1 MFSKKKKI
9 FACKNIFCAKVMVR
23 HDVNQETGNPGAL
36 TAALRLIRERSVWLT
51 GDSLADDPSVL
62 ILAAAEPDG
71 VCASHILTSIL
82 KLEGIGYTLQGIE
95 AYTDLR
101 SALEGLRPSV
111 RTVVMLNCGAVV
123 NLVDFISHLPDV
135 VLIVIDSHRPI
146 HLKNVTEPARILV
159 LDDDLGRGGYF
170 PTEAM
175 LAEDSEHQDG
185 DDIIYNLLNG
195 EDEEMENEDPNAK
208 RPRTLEVSRKK
219 ILREY
224 YEGYYYG
231 SPSSLVLYALA
242 ADMGYQNQQLL
253 WLAVVGLSSYVE
265 SGHFSRD
272 TFRDI
277 AQDVDNHYLNRAAED
292 GVKFVEDLKLPM
304 YRHWSLM
311 EAMTHS
317 AYVYAELK
325 LYRDHGHGTMQK
337 LLVYAGLS
345 PSNYKQTFSSMSLG
359 ARKLVAGD
367 QFKRRCAHYGLEEL
381 KDYQFVRSLRLK
393 DEERPS
399 LSLNELTATDAYYM
413 IASSLHMKGFGFA
426 MDVAVNAAPLSE
438 MHSVISR
445 ALEVHKDVVAQ
456 AKMILDKRAWRLV
469 DGGLFRFV
477 VVDSPLSPVFYSSAH
492 AARWLAMFLMTVLQ
506 YRNRASPI
514 APLLL
519 CVRKGQSY
527 LCIGADPQDTKSEF
541 VFRFRNAC
549 DATAVRI
556 QLNSFDFAL
565 AEVPVPDF
573 QTWSLALLGGDAG
586 AGEDGDET
594 DEEEEPVDDEE
605 GQAGNEGE
613 EDEEPLT
620 AMA

>member
-1 MFSKKKKI
+1 
-9 FACKNIFCAKVMVR
+9 MVR

-51 GDSLADDPSVL
+51 GDSLSGDPSVF

-71 VCASHILTSIL
+71 VCSSHILTSIL
-82 KLEGIGYTLQGIE
+82 KLEGIAYTLQGVE
-95 AYTDLR
+95 AYTELR

-123 NLVDFISHLPDV
+123 NLVDFIAHLPDV
-135 VLIVIDSHRPI
+135 VLVVIDSHRPI

-170 PTEAM
+170 PSEAM
-175 LAEDSEHQDG
+175 LMEDSELADG
-185 DDIIYNLLNG
+185 DDIIDNLMNDD
-195 EDEEMENEDPNAK
+195 DEENADPNSAK
-208 RPRTLEVSRKK
+208 RPRTMEVSRKK

-224 YEGYYYG
+224 YEGYYYA
-231 SPSSLVLYALA
+231 SPTSLVLYALA
-242 ADMGYQNQQLL
+242 ADMGYQSHQLL

-277 AQDVDNHYLNRAAED
+277 AQDVDNHYLNRSGED
-292 GVKFVEDLKLPM
+292 GGVKFVEDLKLPM
-304 YRHWSLM
+304 YRHWSLL

-317 AYVYAELK
+317 PYVYAELK

-337 LLVYAGLS
+337 LLVYAGLA

-399 LSLNELTATDAYYM
+399 LSLNELTASDAYYM

-426 MDVAVNAAPLSE
+426 MDVAVNAAPLAE
-438 MHSVISR
+438 MHAVISR

-477 VVDSPLSPVFYSSAH
+477 VVDSPLSAVFHNSAH

-527 LCIGADPQDTKSEF
+527 LCVGADPQDTKSEF

-549 DATAVRI
+549 EATAVRI

-573 QTWSLALLGGDAG
+573 QTWSLALLGGDSG
-586 AGEDGDET
+586 GGEDGDET
-594 DEEEEPVDDEE
+594 EDDEENEGQQEQDEEAENEEEEEE
-605 GQAGNEGE
+605 ESV
-613 EDEEPLT
+613 T
-620 AMA
+620 A